1 MIDLEDQ
8 RQFWLNKENITG
20 LRIFEMLTRLLE
32 VYPLFSDFFTIAQ
45 NLLIHP
51 VIFAL
56 AGGAAPGVPSE
67 VITLVTRKQAPG
79 PLALYT
85 IVDSIPGSDCAAF
98 GYKLGMLAK
107 LAMGKAIPPE
117 VAPVDV

>member
-1 MIDLEDQ
+1 
-8 RQFWLNKENITG
+8 
-20 LRIFEMLTRLLE
+20 MLTRLLE

-45 NLLIHP
+45 NLLVHP

-67 VITLVTRKQAPG
+67 VITLVARKQAPG

-107 LAMGKAIPPE
+107 LALGKAIPAE
-117 VAPVDV
+117 VATAEV